1 MPKKPAE
8 ETAPVVEETAPVVE
22 KAAPGQDFTPCHEQG
37 AAAKAIGLTRNDC
50 PYSSDG
56 PLRDAWLAGFDAE

>member
-8 ETAPVVEETAPVVE
+8 ETAPVE
-22 KAAPGQDFTPCHEQG
+22 AAPEQEFTPCRDQG
-37 AAAKAIGLTRNDC
+37 VAAKGIGLTREDC
-50 PYSSDG
+50 PYKADG

>member
-8 ETAPVVEETAPVVE
+8 E
-22 KAAPGQDFTPCHEQG
+22 AAPTEASEEQDFTPCHEQG
-37 AAAKAIGLTRNDC
+37 ATAKAIGLTRDDC
-50 PYSSDG
+50 PYKADG